1 MDSWQSEGFL
11 LLYRL
16 NKIFLFVLSFYFLKF
31 SKLSVKNTFHILFFW
46 CFPLFY
52 KVVIKL

>member
-1 MDSWQSEGFL
+1 MDSWQSERFL